1 MSGRWRIVQSV
12 RPTIHVN
19 PICPYPSLQFEVD
32 TRALLE
38 EVMIDLHVIKN
49 GWVNRYGLGE
59 EAYGLWEWHRGGP
72 RRSCS
77 GDWLG
82 FR

>member
-1 MSGRWRIVQSV
+1 MQSV

-38 EVMIDLHVIKN
+38 EVMIDLHVMIDG
-49 GWVNRYGLGE
+49 GWVDMDCGE
-59 EAYGLWEWHRGGP
+59 EA
-72 RRSCS
+72 
-77 GDWLG
+77 
-82 FR
+82 